1 MRRLAAIGT
10 LSIAVVAL
18 GGCLAGPES
27 SAGTSV
33 PRDTQPQRGRLVI
46 KSVARAGPTRL
57 VLEVTCESPTVAS
70 GNGTEI
76 SAATAQRRTV
86 TLARNQTRSTRLN
99 GITADSVCTVD
110 EISATN
116 STLTA
121 VFGGDPV
128 ADGAGL
134 TGVRATVPGGA
145 TVTVKL
151 VNTAAAA

>member
-18 GGCLAGPES
+18 GGCLAGPGS
-27 SAGTSV
+27 SAATSV
-33 PRDTQPQRGRLVI
+33 PRDTQPQRGHLVI
-46 KSVARAGPTRL
+46 RSVARAGPTRL

-86 TLARNQTRSTRLN
+86 TLARNQTRTTRVN
-99 GITADSVCTVD
+99 GITADSECTVD

-128 ADGAGL
+128 SDAGGL
-134 TGVRATVPGGA
+134 TGVRARVPAGA
-145 TVTVKL
+145 IVSVKL